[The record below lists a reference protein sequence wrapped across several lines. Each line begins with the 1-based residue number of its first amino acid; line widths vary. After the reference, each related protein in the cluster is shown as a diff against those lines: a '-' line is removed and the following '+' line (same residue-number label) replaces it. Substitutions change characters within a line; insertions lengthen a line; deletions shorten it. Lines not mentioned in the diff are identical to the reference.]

1 MKHLQL
7 ICSIGPERFAAV
19 CSDNT
24 GNTKKARKN
33 ITERFPAIMNL
44 ADVCH
49 HLANTA
55 KDISKLPEFQKV
67 RNNLHFPFDSRHPVF
82 YCILGPLHHEE
93 SHHLLFTLHIQRQ
106 QVNGDA
112 T

>member
-1 MKHLQL
+1 M
-7 ICSIGPERFAAV
+7 

-24 GNTKKARKN
+24 GNTKKARRN
-33 ITERFPAIMNL
+33 IAEKFPTVMNL

-67 RNNLHFPFDSRHPVF
+67 
-82 YCILGPLHHEE
+82 
-93 SHHLLFTLHIQRQ
+93 
-106 QVNGDA
+106 
-112 T
+112 